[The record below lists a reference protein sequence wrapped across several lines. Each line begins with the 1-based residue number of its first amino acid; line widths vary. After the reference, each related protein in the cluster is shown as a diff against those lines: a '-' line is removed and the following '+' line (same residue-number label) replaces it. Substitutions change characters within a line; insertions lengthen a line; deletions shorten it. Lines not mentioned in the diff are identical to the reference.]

1 MIKYYREFKHNFFAT
16 KVAIV
21 LSIIL
26 ILLCLP
32 INIQNNTEQDI
43 CGRETC
49 VALLFFLILLFLIS
63 DYLNR
68 KNSLIINEHG
78 IYRLSD
84 EMFIPWEFID
94 FCKFYHNTGRNGIG
108 WHIML
113 EVRLKNEHSVYF
125 TKIRYRC
132 SLSDLEEALS
142 QYCSKEQIR
151 YANSFWTT
159 HYFAKS
165 FVVITELFFVW
176 LLCCAIMG

>member
-1 MIKYYREFKHNFFAT
+1 MAKYYREFKHNFILT
-16 KVAIV
+16 KVLIITSV
-21 LSIIL
+21 ILVFIGLLSPIQPESEEKVNYWGMCVCS
-26 ILLCLP
+26 ILLFC
-32 INIQNNTEQDI
+32 
-43 CGRETC
+43 
-49 VALLFFLILLFLIS
+49 LLFFIS
-63 DYLNR
+63 DFIRR
-68 KNSLIINEHG
+68 KDRLIFSERG
-78 IYRLSD
+78 IYRLPD
-84 EMFIPWEFID
+84 EKFIPWEFID
-94 FCKFYHNTGRNGIG
+94 FCKFYHSTGGNGIG

-113 EVRLKNEHSVYF
+113 EVRLKNEHSVCF

>member
-1 MIKYYREFKHNFFAT
+1 MAKYYREFKHNFILT
-16 KVAIV
+16 KVLIITSV
-21 LSIIL
+21 ILVFIGLLSPIQPESEEKVNYWGMCVFS
-26 ILLCLP
+26 ILLFC
-32 INIQNNTEQDI
+32 
-43 CGRETC
+43 
-49 VALLFFLILLFLIS
+49 LLFFIS
-63 DYLNR
+63 DFIRR
-68 KNSLIINEHG
+68 KDRLIFSERG
-78 IYRLSD
+78 IYRLPD
-84 EMFIPWEFID
+84 EKFIPWEFID

-151 YANSFWTT
+151 YANSFWAT